1 VLWRRLDRPG
11 HEAARLLA
19 RGGGWELS
27 GTAVFDQ
34 AGAPCCLAYS
44 IECGPEWLT
53 HRATVS
59 GWAGNHTIRLEIETD
74 SAGRWLLDRAPAS
87 AVFGCLDLDLAFS
100 PSTNLLPIRR
110 LNLAIG
116 QASEVRAAWLR
127 FPELELEPLD
137 QRYTRLDDRTY
148 RYESA
153 GGTFMRILRTNA
165 AGFVLSY
172 PGLWEAVER

>member
-1 VLWRRLDRPG
+1 MLWRRLDRPG
-11 HEAARLLA
+11 HETARLLA

-34 AGAPCCLAYS
+34 AGAPCCLSYS
-44 IECGPEWLT
+44 IECGPEWQTSLVT
-53 HRATVS
+53 IS
-59 GWAGNHTIRLEIETD
+59 GWAGNQPVRLKIEID
-74 SAGRWLLDRAPAS
+74 SARRWMLDGEPAS
-87 AVFGCLDLDLAFS
+87 GVLGCLDLDLAFS

-116 QASEVRAAWLR
+116 QASDVRAAWLR
-127 FPELELEPLD
+127 FPELTLEPLD
-137 QRYTRLDDRTY
+137 QRYTRLDDRIY

-153 GGTFMRILRTNA
+153 GGTFMRILRVNA